1 LGCRYKA
8 AYIWLAWG
16 PKSVLSE
23 LGTASLMAVA
33 AENRFKQALAWAK
46 AAYAIASQKVLS
58 SFGYYYGWQWK
69 HDFILG

>member
-1 LGCRYKA
+1 
-8 AYIWLAWG
+8 
-16 PKSVLSE
+16 
-23 LGTASLMAVA
+23 MAVA